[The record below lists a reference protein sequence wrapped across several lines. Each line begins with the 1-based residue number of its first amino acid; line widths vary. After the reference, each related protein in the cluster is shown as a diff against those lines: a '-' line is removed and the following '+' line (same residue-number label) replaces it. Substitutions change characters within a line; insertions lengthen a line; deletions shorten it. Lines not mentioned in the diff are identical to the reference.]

1 MDTKEQFSQFTDKIN
16 SINLAFTKKINEYK
30 LYYEKLKAFEKIV
43 NDYVNNLS
51 NYVNNIDIKEK

>member
-1 MDTKEQFSQFTDKIN
+1 MIDKIN

-51 NYVNNIDIKEK
+51 NYVNTIDIKEK

>member
-1 MDTKEQFSQFTDKIN
+1 MDTKEQFSQVTDKIN

-51 NYVNNIDIKEK
+51 NYVNTIDIKEK

>member
-1 MDTKEQFSQFTDKIN
+1 MDSKEQFSQFTDKIN

-30 LYYEKLKAFEKIV
+30 LYYEKLKAFERIV

-51 NYVNNIDIKEK
+51 KYVNNIDIKEK

>member
-1 MDTKEQFSQFTDKIN
+1 MDSKEQFSQFSDKIN

-30 LYYEKLKAFEKIV
+30 LYYEKLKALEKIV

>member
-30 LYYEKLKAFEKIV
+30 LYYEKLKAFERIV

>member
-51 NYVNNIDIKEK
+51 NYVNTIDIKEK

>member
-51 NYVNNIDIKEK
+51 SYVNNIDIKEK

>member
-1 MDTKEQFSQFTDKIN
+1 MDSKEQFSQFTDKIN

-30 LYYEKLKAFEKIV
+30 LYYEKLKAFERIV